1 MNIRKA
7 FGFEQTEIEV
17 RGQKYKLQNI
27 PFKTFYKLQE
37 DSKDQYGNPKATEMY
52 DYIFKNV
59 IIEPKVNWENF
70 EEIEEIEELMQE
82 CLTFLTRK
90 KPLQEQG

>member
-52 DYIFKNV
+52 D
-59 IIEPKVNWENF
+59 
-70 EEIEEIEELMQE
+70 
-82 CLTFLTRK
+82 
-90 KPLQEQG
+90 